1 MTEYA
6 TQPRPLQIIV
16 VGAGLG
22 GLTAAAALR
31 RAGHVIYE
39 SSQIKTEIGAGIALQ
54 NNALRVL
61 KTLGL
66 DRGRLQS
73 VGFNRINA
81 YDVVSGDGR
90 GVVFPHSEQAK
101 ADGVNAL
108 TCHRSDAHDELKR
121 LAIIGDT
128 DDGYPPAEL
137 HLGSKVVGCDPEA
150 GSITLASGEVVSADV
165 VIGADGVH
173 STIRKSILGETVTA
187 NATGWSC
194 FRCLLDTSKLDD
206 YPQLAWLKEGVEAPW
221 NISTVH
227 EGKMLAL
234 FLYFI
239 RDRKLL
245 NFVAFYS
252 ESKEEQEAKRRY
264 ILPLIRANLTT
275 LSAWTRAATKE
286 DILATVPGF
295 HPKFRSLLDLP
306 IVTPILSWQL
316 RALPLLPTWIKSRA
330 LIMGDAA
337 HATLPTLG
345 QGAAM
350 AIEEA
355 GTLGVLLPL
364 GTTPEQV
371 PKRLEAFQEL
381 RKERGEFVNVQ
392 SVAQTDPKTKSW
404 TSMSEDEMKVYL
416 LAHDVIKTAE
426 EYYQVHFGA
435 GAKVDV

>member
-1 MTEYA
+1 MTENT
-6 TQPRPLQIIV
+6 TQARPLQITI

-31 RAGHVIYE
+31 RAGHIVKIYE

-54 NNALRVL
+54 NNSLRVL

-73 VGFNRINA
+73 VGFNGINA
-81 YDVVSGDGR
+81 YDAVSGDGR
-90 GVVFPHSEQAK
+90 GVVFPHFEKAK

-121 LAIIGDT
+121 LAIGDT
-128 DDGYPPAEL
+128 DDGYTSAEL
-137 HLGSKVVGCDPEA
+137 QLGSKVVGCDPEA
-150 GSITLASGEVVSADV
+150 GSITLASGEVVVADV

-187 NATGWSC
+187 SATGWSC
-194 FRCLLDTSKLDD
+194 FRCLLDTSNLED
-206 YPQLAWLKEGVEAPW
+206 YPQLAWLKDGVEAPW
-221 NISTVH
+221 NISTIH

-245 NFVAFYS
+245 NFVAFYN
-252 ESKEEQEAKRRY
+252 ESKEEQEAK
-264 ILPLIRANLTT
+264 P
-275 LSAWTRAATKE
+275 WTRAATKE
-286 DILATVPGF
+286 DILATVSDF

-345 QGAAM
+345 QGAVM

-381 RKERGEFVNVQ
+381 RKERGEFVNLQ
-392 SVAQTDPKTKSW
+392 SQAQTDPKTSSW

-416 LAHDVIKTAE
+416 LAHDAIKTAE

-435 GAKVDV
+435 AAKVDV